1 MLYFLKLVECV
12 NDPAIKHAGLDNS
25 VVPFTLLSLYGFGN
39 ALSVAHASFAVK
51 ILGALGEEG
60 AGLLICRCGFRSS
73 RDYSADA
80 SSRLRP
86 VMSAGA
92 GRWIHHVAARAQEAD
107 VAGLLAR
114 HWATG
119 GGHWVLADHPAD
131 EERSGRILELVPRS
145 NDDAERAR
153 ARVFALTRV
162 AALTFDDNLVDVF
175 AAANPDTVRELVQ
188 NAADSIGIDVR
199 PDDCGSPE
207 RR

>member
-1 MLYFLKLVECV
+1 M
-12 NDPAIKHAGLDNS
+12 
-25 VVPFTLLSLYGFGN
+25 
-39 ALSVAHASFAVK
+39 
-51 ILGALGEEG
+51 
-60 AGLLICRCGFRSS
+60 
-73 RDYSADA
+73 
-80 SSRLRP
+80 
-86 VMSAGA
+86 
-92 GRWIHHVAARAQEAD
+92 
-107 VAGLLAR
+107 
-114 HWATG
+114 
-119 GGHWVLADHPAD
+119 LADHPAD